1 MGHDDGLYIV
11 CLFVMS
17 VMSPGSHKWVA
28 FAHQSDQD
36 DILCI
41 CVSPPVTYC
50 QLGFEG
56 LESPKCDV
64 PLELP
69 SDGLRPPD
77 AKSLLLDFDLLV
89 GKMVIIWDG
98 KG

>member
-28 FAHQSDQD
+28 FALQSDQD

-50 QLGFEG
+50 QLG
-56 LESPKCDV
+56 
-64 PLELP
+64 LELP